1 MTVPKLRFRAED
13 GSEFS
18 EWEEKRLG
26 EVCSSLSYGINAP
39 AKKYDGE
46 NKYIRIT
53 DIDEITHEYLNADV
67 VSPDGKLEEKFVVKE
82 NDILFARTGAST
94 GKTYLYNK
102 KDGKLYYAGFLICAH
117 IKSEHDSRFVFYQT
131 LTQKYFSWVKKTSSR
146 SGQPGINS
154 KEYSAFSFF
163 LPSLQEQQKIADFL
177 STIDSIISSQK
188 EELAAWEQRKKGIM
202 QKLFSQ
208 EVRFKADDGSEFP
221 AWEKKR
227 LKEVAEI
234 QRGGSPRPIEKYLT
248 TKSGINWIKI
258 GDAPVNGNRI
268 TSVKEKI
275 IPEGL
280 KKSRAVHKGDLL
292 LSNSMS
298 FGRPYILEVDGC
310 IHDGWLVIQDNNI
323 CFNKTFLCE
332 YLGADIVVKQYKKMA
347 AGSTVNNLNKDLVGN
362 VLVII
367 PSLPEQQKIADCL
380 FSIDEVIQKEKE
392 ELEKWQELKKG
403 LLQQMFV

>member
-1 MTVPKLRFRAED
+1 MAVPKLRFKAED
-13 GSEFS
+13 GSEFP

-117 IKSEHDSRFVFYQT
+117 IKSEYDSRFVFYQT

-221 AWEKKR
+221 EWEEKRLGDVLTENNLPIAKPNKGYERLGLRSHCKGTFHEVVPAGEGLDVDTMYVVEPHNLIVNITFAWEHAIAVTDEKDAGKLVSHRFPQYKFNDKYYWKYFYYDIQDTKLKYDLGIASPGGAGRNRVLNKKLFLNIKR
-227 LKEVAEI
+227 L
-234 QRGGSPRPIEKYLT
+234 
-248 TKSGINWIKI
+248 
-258 GDAPVNGNRI
+258 
-268 TSVKEKI
+268 
-275 IPEGL
+275 
-280 KKSRAVHKGDLL
+280 
-292 LSNSMS
+292 
-298 FGRPYILEVDGC
+298 
-310 IHDGWLVIQDNNI
+310 
-323 CFNKTFLCE
+323 
-332 YLGADIVVKQYKKMA
+332 
-347 AGSTVNNLNKDLVGN
+347 
-362 VLVII
+362 I
-367 PSLPEQQKIADCL
+367 PSLPEQKKIADCL
-380 FSIDEVIQKEKE
+380 SSVDEVINKEKE